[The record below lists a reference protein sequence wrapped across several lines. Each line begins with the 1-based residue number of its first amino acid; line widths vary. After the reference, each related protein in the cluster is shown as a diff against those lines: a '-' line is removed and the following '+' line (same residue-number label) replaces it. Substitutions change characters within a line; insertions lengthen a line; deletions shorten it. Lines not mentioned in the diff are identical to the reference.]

1 MDTDMVLP
9 TSTCAGKVSR
19 RFVPKTFR
27 TQDESYPVQ
36 DESYPVDFDIFI
48 PKQLNSNKNSDRSET
63 EYNDWIIRVTNNSD
77 NLFQVDWLITK

>member
-1 MDTDMVLP
+1 MGTDMVLP

-36 DESYPVDFDIFI
+36 DESYPVDLGMKRPGQIVPKCIWVRFDQDVSYPNLYLVYFMIF
-48 PKQLNSNKNSDRSET
+48 K
-63 EYNDWIIRVTNNSD
+63 
-77 NLFQVDWLITK
+77 